1 MDSFG
6 SMYWVELVGSGVG
19 DAVVV
24 GVGLSVLV
32 GVGVGVLC
40 MARCA
45 DWVGIGLIMAGE

>member
-1 MDSFG
+1 
-6 SMYWVELVGSGVG
+6 MYWVELVGSGVG
-19 DAVVV
+19 DAVAV

-45 DWVGIGLIMAGE
+45 DWVGIGLLIIAGE